1 MNEVITE
8 MLDLNAVIANNV
20 LSLLKET
27 GTKQNDL
34 AKALDVSKQTMSKIL
49 SGVRTINAT
58 ELFAIANF
66 FKVDVRTLSRAPA
79 VSVNSNTVRAFMG
92 TVESAEAKEALNIAD
107 ELADLIVFHAKVRKN
122 AEEMMQPWE
131 D

>member
-34 AKALDVSKQTMSKIL
+34 ANALDVS
-49 SGVRTINAT
+49 
-58 ELFAIANF
+58 
-66 FKVDVRTLSRAPA
+66 
-79 VSVNSNTVRAFMG
+79 
-92 TVESAEAKEALNIAD
+92 
-107 ELADLIVFHAKVRKN
+107 
-122 AEEMMQPWE
+122 
-131 D
+131 